1 MKRVI
6 PFTIVMLAALS
17 FTLGF
22 ANTGFSETGSGTL
35 PSFNT
40 VSENGVTL
48 SARRLPEEFLVN
60 EYGKKSNP
68 FLTLGFR
75 DLMVLEVK
83 VTSDAESRLL
93 SESIVLDL
101 GKESLK
107 PISPMR
113 MRNYWR
119 RKLKNNRSDSY
130 TLDRYSGWTYGKT
143 SIRIRQNVLPS
154 RKTLGADSEHTFY
167 MVFPETDIDSSSNA
181 TLYVPVFSKSGG
193 ALSEVS
199 VDIKI

>member
-6 PFTIVMLAALS
+6 TFIIVLIVALS
-17 FTLGF
+17 FSLGF

-35 PSFNT
+35 PSFKT
-40 VSENGVTL
+40 ISENGITL
-48 SARRLPEEFLVN
+48 SARKLPEEFLVN

-68 FLTLGFR
+68 FLTLGLR

-83 VTSDAESRLL
+83 VTSDTESRLL
-93 SESIVLDL
+93 AESIVLDL

-113 MRNYWR
+113 MRNYWH
-119 RKLKNNRSDSY
+119 RKLKNNRNDSY
-130 TLDRYSGWTYGKT
+130 TLDRYRGWTYGKT
-143 SIRIRQNVLPS
+143 NYRIRQNVLPS
-154 RKTLGADSEHTFY
+154 RKTLEADSEHTFY
-167 MVFPETDIDSSSNA
+167 MVFPETETDSSNA
-181 TLYVPVFSKSGG
+181 TLYVPVFNKGGG

-199 VDIKI
+199 IDIRI